1 MNAVYKIKIESNL
14 LIVYIVNR
22 KYENAL
28 YKVNA
33 DSNDYVN
40 ISKFF
45 HTMPKKTPQN
55 LKQNYR

>member
-14 LIVYIVNR
+14 LIVYIVNL

-40 ISKFF
+40 IFKFF
-45 HTMPKKTPQN
+45 HTMPKKTQN

>member
-14 LIVYIVNR
+14 LIVYIVNL

-28 YKVNA
+28 NKVNA

-40 ISKFF
+40 IFKFF
-45 HTMPKKTPQN
+45 HTMPKKNPKT
-55 LKQNYR
+55 